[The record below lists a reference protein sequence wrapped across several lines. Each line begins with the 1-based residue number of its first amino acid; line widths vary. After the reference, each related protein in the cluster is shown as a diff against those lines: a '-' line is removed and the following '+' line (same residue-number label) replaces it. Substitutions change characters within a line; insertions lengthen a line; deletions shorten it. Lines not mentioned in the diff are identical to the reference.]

1 MLALESLHEN
11 GVVFRDLKPE
21 NILIENDGYIKLS
34 DYGMAKIIND

>member
-1 MLALESLHEN
+1 MLAFESLHEN

-21 NILIENDGYIKLS
+21 NILIEKDGYIKLS

>member
-34 DYGMAKIIND
+34 DYGIAKIIND

>member
-21 NILIENDGYIKLS
+21 NILIEKDGYIKLS